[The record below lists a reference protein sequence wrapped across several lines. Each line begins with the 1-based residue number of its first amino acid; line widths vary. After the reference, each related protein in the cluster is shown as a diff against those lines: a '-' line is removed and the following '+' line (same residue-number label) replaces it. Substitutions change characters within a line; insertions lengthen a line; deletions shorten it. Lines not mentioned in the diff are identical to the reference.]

1 MVELADE
8 FVEDPHCRLVLMASD
23 REGAVIISE
32 AEMVDEVE
40 TGLAGLDVEGVRLR
54 RLSVVDSRDPARMS

>member
-1 MVELADE
+1 MELAAE
-8 FVEDPHCRLVLMASD
+8 FVEDPNCRLVLMASD
-23 REGAVIISE
+23 REGVVIISE

-40 TGLAGLDVEGVRLR
+40 TGLAGLDVEGVRLL